1 MQTFIK
7 IGAVV
12 FELSCGQTGR
22 QTDRQTNKCRAKY
35 NQYIITNIRNFY
47 RRG

>member
-12 FELSCGQTGR
+12 FELSCGQTDK
-22 QTDRQTNKCRAKY
+22 QADKQTTDRLTPGE
-35 NQYIITNIRNFY
+35 I
-47 RRG
+47 